1 LPGGEAVVVI
11 EKLYDSFVTMLAEH
25 GLHFEV
31 ARSFHFA
38 NGLISF
44 ALATTSPTKVI
55 AFMTTPPT
63 DDDDNEAL
71 HWLAMAR
78 RILSGEIAPQDAR
91 CLLNDALIAKPRAE
105 ATELHRSL

>member
-25 GLHFEV
+25 GLHFDV

-63 DDDDNEAL
+63 DDNEAL